1 MCLEREDVTLL
12 TDSWYSEPYAHYTP
26 AVVDPDCDVIEEW
39 EFYWGLAQRMGTPIR
54 LAGGELDLA
63 TKPTKFEVLEKILT
77 RPRVPLAEIRTHAG
91 GHVFDEITLTVQP
104 APPGWTGRLD
114 VGPPDLIEELAAV
127 RAEAF
132 STGAGYGANAGA
144 FTHRLI
150 SRRLKHVYNSSGRDL
165 SEIRKKGTTNPAYM
179 HPDDLAKL
187 GVESGELVEIASDHA
202 AIVGVAEASDDVPHG
217 VISMA
222 HSWGDAPEHDARVRE
237 IGGATNRL
245 VANDRDFD
253 PISGMARQS
262 AIPVNVRRL
271 AEAR

>member
-1 MCLEREDVTLL
+1 MFPQPFCIDT
-12 TDSWYSEPYAHYTP
+12 TMN
-26 AVVDPDCDVIEEW
+26 EESSIS
-39 EFYWGLAQRMGTPIR
+39 PIR
-54 LAGGELDLA
+54 SAASEGVTAD
-63 TKPTKFEVLEKILT
+63 PS
-77 RPRVPLAEIRTHAG
+77 RPARP
-91 GHVFDEITLTVQP
+91 FQ
-104 APPGWTGRLD
+104 
-114 VGPPDLIEELAAV
+114 
-127 RAEAF
+127 
-132 STGAGYGANAGA
+132 
-144 FTHRLI
+144 LI
-150 SRRLKHVYNSSGRDL
+150 SRRLPNVYNSSGRDIEAL
-165 SEIRKKGTTNPAYM
+165 QRGKTWNPAFL
-179 HPDDLAKL
+179 HPEDLAML
-187 GVESGELVEIASDHA
+187 GLHDGDLVEIASDHA